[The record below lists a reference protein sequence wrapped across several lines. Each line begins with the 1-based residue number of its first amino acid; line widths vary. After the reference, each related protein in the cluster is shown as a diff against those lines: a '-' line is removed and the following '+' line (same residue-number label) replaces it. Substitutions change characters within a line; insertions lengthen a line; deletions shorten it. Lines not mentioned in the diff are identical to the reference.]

1 MSELLD
7 WLISD
12 ARTVDIWIKRW
23 FKQKS
28 EELITAPKLL
38 AAMEYACLN
47 GGKRVRACLLY
58 TSPSPRD

>member
-12 ARTVDIWIKRW
+12 AKTVDIWIKRW

-28 EELITAPKLL
+28 EVYYILGFNAKEFKKHKKAKHT
-38 AAMEYACLN
+38 
-47 GGKRVRACLLY
+47 
-58 TSPSPRD
+58 

>member
-28 EELITAPKLL
+28 EELITVPKLL

-47 GGKRVRACLLY
+47 GGKRVRAGLV
-58 TSPSPRD
+58 

>member
-28 EELITAPKLL
+28 EELITVPKLL
-38 AAMEYACLN
+38 AAMEYACIN
-47 GGKRVRACLLY
+47 GGKRVRAGLVCA
-58 TSPSPRD
+58 SN